1 MRCRKVRS
9 FLSAYCREE
18 TSPGLSAKIKE
29 HLNECSSCRREEA
42 AYTSM
47 KRLITELPRHAVADK
62 FTARLFQ
69 KIGQAGF
76 AEKKTKAYLPKRIP
90 RFGMARLAAV
100 ASVAVII
107 LAMGI
112 GLHLG
117 DNFLSPDGSQ
127 VIGPTVR
134 TANSADDRYLTVQP
148 VDNPLLNEHK
158 SVSKMVA
165 QYSRWREFSEGLR
178 DNNVGVR
185 NMLGAQ
191 NVSFASSQ
199 DFGGVNSHI
208 IVRPVVKDYLIVPE

>member
-9 FLSAYCREE
+9 FLSAFCREE
-18 TSPGLSAKIKE
+18 TSPALSAKIKE
-29 HLNECSSCRREEA
+29 HLSDCGSCRREEA
-42 AYTSM
+42 AYKSM
-47 KRLITELPRHAVADK
+47 KQLIVGLPRHSVADD

-76 AEKKTKAYLPKRIP
+76 AEKKTKAYFPKRIP
-90 RFGMARLAAV
+90 RMGMSRLAAV

-117 DNFLSPDGSQ
+117 DHFFTPNGSQ
-127 VIGPTVR
+127 VIGPTATR
-134 TANSADDRYLTVQP
+134 TANSGDDRYLTVQP

-165 QYSRWREFSEGLR
+165 QYSRWRQFSERLR
-178 DNNVGVR
+178 ENAGVR
-185 NMLGAQ
+185 DMLGAQ
-191 NVSFASSQ
+191 NAAFASSQ
-199 DFGGVNSHI
+199 GLGANSPI
-208 IVRPVVKDYLIVPE
+208 IVRPVVRDYLIVPE